1 MRPFYRIKRIK
12 HTVFVVLGLKI
23 SIRNKS
29 APDYDFIMT
38 GRERKCFEKYVLKSR
53 NYLEFGMGGST
64 IFYLRNSGGKV
75 CSVEANSRWLEFLR
89 RKNVIAKAEACGR
102 LKICQAD
109 IGPLG

>member
-1 MRPFYRIKRIK
+1 MRPFYRIKRMK

-89 RKNVIAKAEACGR
+89 RKNLR
-102 LKICQAD
+102 
-109 IGPLG
+109 PP

>member
-64 IFYLRNSGGKV
+64 IFICAIRAEKCAAWRPTAAGLSSCAGKM
-75 CSVEANSRWLEFLR
+75 
-89 RKNVIAKAEACGR
+89 
-102 LKICQAD
+102 
-109 IGPLG
+109 